1 MSSYERFLAPCLR
14 LLPPEAAKDIA
25 GWGLRRGFLPAAP
38 AFQNQALRATL
49 WGLSFANPIGL
60 AAGFD
65 KDAAFL
71 AGDLAMGF
79 GFVEAG
85 TVTPRAQ
92 PGNPKPRL
100 FRLPED
106 KAVINRFGFNSAGGD
121 AFRRNLEAYR
131 AAHGRGQGVV
141 GVNVGR
147 NKDTEDA
154 VRDYVYLVRTLSPL
168 ADYLCINVS
177 SPNTPGLRDMQRSDA
192 LRKLIGA
199 CREALDGAVG
209 TAAPPMLV
217 KVSPDLDEAEI
228 DLIAG
233 TALELGVDGVVLTN
247 TTIARGPD
255 LRGAARDEAGGLS
268 GRPIFARST
277 HVLRAFHER
286 IGGSLPLVGVGGVF
300 TAEDAYAKIRAGA
313 SLVQLYTGLYYKG
326 PSVVREIQQGLVEL
340 LRRDGHASYLDA
352 VGLDTAAPPSRP
364 VAPDVAAEAPDVA
377 VEAPA
382 AAIA

>member
-1 MSSYERFLAPCLR
+1 MSSYERVLAPCLR
-14 LLPPEAAKDIA
+14 LLPPEAAKDIV
-25 GWGLRRGFLPAAP
+25 GWGLRRGLLPAAP
-38 AFQNQALRATL
+38 AFQNPALRATL
-49 WGLSFANPIGL
+49 WGLSFANPVGL

-71 AGDLAMGF
+71 SGDLGMGF

-92 PGNPKPRL
+92 PGNAQPRL

-106 KAVINRFGFNSAGGD
+106 KAVINRFGFNSAGGEV
-121 AFRRNLEAYR
+121 FRRNLEAYR

-154 VRDYVYLVRTLSPL
+154 VRDYVYLVRTLAPL

-177 SPNTPGLRDMQRSDA
+177 SPNTPGLRDLQREDA
-192 LRKLIGA
+192 LRRLIGA
-199 CREALDGAVG
+199 CREALDGTPGVAGV
-209 TAAPPMLV
+209 PMLV
-217 KVSPDLDEAEI
+217 KVSPDLDEAGI
-228 DLIAG
+228 DCIADA
-233 TALELGVDGVVLTN
+233 ALDHGVDGVVLTN
-247 TTIARGPD
+247 TTVARPSD
-255 LRGAARDEAGGLS
+255 LRGAKRDEAGGLS
-268 GRPIFARST
+268 GRPVFARST
-277 HVLRAFHER
+277 EVLRGLRER
-286 IGGSLPLVGVGGVF
+286 VGDRLPLVGVGGVF

-326 PSVVREIQQGLVEL
+326 PGVVREIQHGLVEL

-352 VGLDTAAPPSRP
+352 VGLDTAAPPIP
-364 VAPDVAAEAPDVA
+364 LAEPA
-377 VEAPA
+377 VGATALA

>member
-1 MSSYERFLAPCLR
+1 MSSYERLLAPCLR
-14 LLPPEAAKDIA
+14 LLPPEAAKDIV
-25 GWGLRRGFLPAAP
+25 GWGLRRGLLPAAP
-38 AFQNQALRATL
+38 ALHDSALRATL
-49 WGLSFANPIGL
+49 WGLSFANPVGL

-71 AGDLAMGF
+71 EGCLGMGF

-92 PGNPKPRL
+92 PGNAKPRL

-106 KAVINRFGFNSAGGD
+106 KAVINRFGFNSAGGE

-131 AAHGRGQGVV
+131 AAHGRGRGVV

-154 VRDYVYLVRTLSPL
+154 VRDYVYLVRTLAPL

-177 SPNTPGLRDMQRSDA
+177 SPNTPGLRDMQRGDA
-192 LRKLIGA
+192 LRRLIGA
-199 CREALDGAVG
+199 CRDALDG
-209 TAAPPMLV
+209 TAGEMPPMLV
-217 KVSPDLDEAEI
+217 KVSPDLDEGEI

-233 TALELGVDGVVLTN
+233 AVLELGVDGVVLTN
-247 TTIARGPD
+247 TTIARGPE

-286 IGGSLPLVGVGGVF
+286 VEGRLPLVGVGGVF
-300 TAEDAYAKIRAGA
+300 SAEDAYAKIRAGA
-313 SLVQLYTGLYYKG
+313 SLVQLYTGIYYKG
-326 PSVVREIQQGLVEL
+326 PEVVRAIQRGLADLV
-340 LRRDGHASYLDA
+340 RRDGLASYRDA
-352 VGLDTAAPPSRP
+352 IGLDSAVPPARPEQPERGVAALAP
-364 VAPDVAAEAPDVA
+364 VAAVAGA
-377 VEAPA
+377 
-382 AAIA
+382 